1 MPRICDQWYRDILRV
16 LYQRRTL
23 TRRAIVEA
31 THLNVA
37 SVSHTLQHLLQC
49 GTILKVGEL
58 QSSRGRKREVL
69 TLNAEAAYFAVADL
83 EGTRLRFALTNLI
96 GDIRF
101 RWEEDLEFGQ
111 KLDVE
116 RVINGIKTVIQSGR
130 PEQHSEILAFGIS
143 HPGILDKNGCITAVN
158 LGWFNFSLVKE
169 LERKFHVPVFL
180 EEAHRSCVVAEH
192 WLGAAKNAADC
203 MYVTVGNGIGVGI
216 FVGGQLLQG
225 HNGIA
230 GELGHLNVDLNAE
243 DECKCGKRGCL
254 EAIASS
260 PNIVRQYL
268 EKTIGDG
275 KHPYGHRVLE
285 IYEKAR
291 QGDAAAVAVLD
302 RAARYLGLALSHLT
316 NLFNPELIVLG
327 GDIIH
332 GEDVLVPR
340 IREEVLRHTL
350 PTAAENV
357 EIRVSTL
364 GADILLKAA
373 ASLAF
378 RNALLSPTLL
388 KKICSPISF
397 ESPAGKIGTPRRVVF
412 QKLRRT
418 TQLRK
423 PISVP

>member
-1 MPRICDQWYRDILRV
+1 MPRISDQWYRDILRV
-16 LYQRRTL
+16 LYQRRTV

-37 SVSHTLQHLLQC
+37 SVSHTLQHFLQC

-58 QSSRGRKREVL
+58 QSSRGRKSEVL
-69 TLNAEAAYFAVADL
+69 TLNAEAGYFAVADL

-101 RWEEDLEFGQ
+101 RWEEDWEFGQ

-116 RVINGIKTVIQSGR
+116 RVINGITTVIQNGR
-130 PEQHSEILAFGIS
+130 PEHSQILAIGIS

-158 LGWFNFSLVKE
+158 LGWSDFSLAKE
-169 LERKFHVPVFL
+169 LEQKFNIPVFL
-180 EEAHRSCVVAEH
+180 EEAPFSCVVAEH
-192 WLGAAKNAADC
+192 WLGAAKNVDDC
-203 MYVTVGNGIGVGI
+203 MYVIVGNGIGVGI
-216 FVGGQLLQG
+216 FVGGHLLRG
-225 HNGIA
+225 HGGIA
-230 GELGHLNVDLNAE
+230 GELGHLTVDLNAE
-243 DECKCGKRGCL
+243 DECNCGKRGCL

-268 EKTIGDG
+268 EKVSGDG
-275 KHPYGHRVLE
+275 KRPYGHRVLE

-291 QGDAAAVAVLD
+291 HGDAAAVAVLD
-302 RAARYLGLALSHLT
+302 RAACYLGLALSYLV

-332 GEDVLVPR
+332 GEDVLLPR
-340 IREEVLRHTL
+340 IREQVFRHVL
-350 PTAAENV
+350 PKAAENM

-378 RNALLSPTLL
+378 RNALRSPTLL

-397 ESPAGKIGTPRRVVF
+397 ESPAGKIGVARSVAA

-418 TQLRK
+418 TRLRK
-423 PISVP
+423 PASVL